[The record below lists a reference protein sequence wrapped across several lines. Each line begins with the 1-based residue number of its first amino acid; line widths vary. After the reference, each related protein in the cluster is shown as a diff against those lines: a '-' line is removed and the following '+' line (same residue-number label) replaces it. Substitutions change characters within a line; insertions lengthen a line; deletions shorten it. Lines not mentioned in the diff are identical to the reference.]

1 MRRGFV
7 YVKFLNTKSESTLC
21 LQFGFY
27 YITGGKTVENC
38 ADLRVLDM
46 SVHLT
51 VTAIVRHIIL

>member
-27 YITGGKTVENC
+27 YITRKKDENG
-38 ADLRVLDM
+38 ADLHVLNT

-51 VTAIVRHIIL
+51 VTAITRHIIL